1 MKKTIIA
8 AAVAA
13 SVAAPAAF
21 ADVKVGGMVAPEFSV
36 TDNGS
41 STDEGRVWT
50 DLVFSGSEDLGNGL
64 TASFKYHMFADTS
77 GDSTIDA
84 VGGETLTAS
93 GTAVS
98 TAALAASGHT
108 VTQPTISAISDVEGG
123 QKIADLTV
131 ALSGDFGT
139 VKMGRFEPFAEGV
152 IDAFANI
159 EGINGM
165 DLESSTGF
173 AGRSNG
179 SIAYVS
185 PSMNGLSLGLSTVE
199 LGGEFNKAN
208 EVMVKYSNGPLMVM
222 ANSSKNDSNNV
233 KHSGVAASY
242 KIDALELRA
251 MKTTMKGQSTTTKN
265 GDYTMIGAKYT
276 MGANTIAVGM
286 SDDETAETNKESTL
300 ISLTHALSKNTS
312 AYIGFKNDD
321 PATGADTDTTIIGV
335 SQKF

>member
-1 MKKTIIA
+1 MKKTLIA

-21 ADVKVGGMVAPEFSV
+21 ADVKVSGMVAPEFSV
-36 TDNGS
+36 TDNGT

-77 GDSTIDA
+77 GDTGIDA
-84 VGGETLTAS
+84 VGGSAITTTDV
-93 GTAVS
+93 GVS
-98 TAALAASGHT
+98 LANATVAADI
-108 VTQPTISAISDVEGG
+108 TQPTSTNADTDGG
-123 QKIADLTV
+123 QRLADLTV

-165 DLESSTGF
+165 DLESTTGF
-173 AGRSNG
+173 VSSRTNG
-179 SIAYVS
+179 NIAYIS
-185 PSMNGLSLGLSTVE
+185 PTVGGVHIGLSTVE

-208 EVMVKYSNGPLMVM
+208 EIFAQYKNGPLMVM

-251 MKTTMKGQSTTTKN
+251 MKTTMKGQTDTTTN

-286 SDDETAETNKESTL
+286 SDDETSGTNKESTL

-335 SQKF
+335 TQKF

>member
-1 MKKTIIA
+1 
-8 AAVAA
+8 
-13 SVAAPAAF
+13 
-21 ADVKVGGMVAPEFSV
+21 
-36 TDNGS
+36 
-41 STDEGRVWT
+41 
-50 DLVFSGSEDLGNGL
+50 
-64 TASFKYHMFADTS
+64 MFADTS
-77 GDSTIDA
+77 GDANIDA

-93 GTAVS
+93 GG
-98 TAALAASGHT
+98 AASGAGAVT
-108 VTQPTISAISDVEGG
+108 VTVTDPTISTISDTDGG
-123 QKIADLTV
+123 QRIADLTV

-152 IDAFANI
+152 MDAFANI

-165 DLESSTGF
+165 DLESTTGF
-173 AGRSNG
+173 VSSRTNG
-179 SIAYVS
+179 NIAYIS
-185 PSMNGLSLGLSTVE
+185 PTVGGVHIGLSTVE

-208 EVMVKYSNGPLMVM
+208 EIFAQYKNGPLMVM

-251 MKTTMKGQSTTTKN
+251 MKTTMKGQTDTTTN

-286 SDDETAETNKESTL
+286 SDDETSGTNKESTL